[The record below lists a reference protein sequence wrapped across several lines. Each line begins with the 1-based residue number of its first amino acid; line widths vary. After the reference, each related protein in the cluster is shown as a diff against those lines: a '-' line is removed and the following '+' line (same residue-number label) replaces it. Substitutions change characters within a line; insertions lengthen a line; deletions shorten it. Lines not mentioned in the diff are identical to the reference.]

1 MKKEQVVKAGKII
14 FLIAFIIF
22 LAINLFRIVHFGK
35 QEIDLIYP
43 KEAYKGEKLGLSVS
57 AEDFETKDTLNSKTK
72 VILRNSNNKK
82 VKNVKTAMNQDD
94 SSNIELELPKDLE
107 SRKILFRG
115 FSKNRQ
121 RKRQNHKTNNN

>member
-43 KEAYKGEKLGLSVS
+43 YKGERLGLSVS

-115 FSKNRQ
+115 FSK
-121 RKRQNHKTNNN
+121 KR